1 MQHATPTFSEAT
13 LNVSRFLEYAK
24 AAPLAEDVI
33 EKTKLHIVD
42 TMAAIISGTR
52 LEVGL
57 HALQAIPAFSGKMEA
72 TVIGR
77 TEGMPAF
84 AAAMI
89 NAMLAHAD
97 ETDDS
102 HEMSKFH
109 PGCAIVPAAF
119 AIAQRDRLSGVDI
132 LRGVAGG
139 YDVGAR
145 VLEAIG
151 PIDLHRSGHSTHAC
165 GSLFGAGATA
175 SILMGFGSLQ
185 AQRLVSYLVQE
196 LSGVV
201 CWMEDRDH
209 IQKAY
214 VFGGMPVKN
223 AIIAASLVAC
233 GWTGVDEVIHGAN
246 RLLQVFGQSARGHRL
261 EAPFKLG
268 EEIRRSNIK
277 KWCIGSPAQ
286 AALDSLEAL
295 ANERPI
301 ELSDIQRITVELP
314 SFEAHVVDNRDMP
327 NINLQHLC
335 SIYLEERQLTFEAA
349 HDYGRFQDPALIAL
363 RSKIE
368 IMPSEI
374 LQQEGGRQAIVTIR
388 YGSGTQRQHRTRHV
402 RGTWGNPMP
411 RAEVNAKA
419 EALIAPIL
427 GAEATSSLLAALWR
441 LESLSASGLA
451 EMLRSIVL

>member
-1 MQHATPTFSEAT
+1 MQHATAT
-13 LNVSRFLEYAK
+13 LSKATVNVSRFLQHAK
-24 AAPLAEDVI
+24 TAALSEDVI

-42 TMAAIISGTR
+42 TIAAIISGAK
-52 LEVGL
+52 LEVGR

-77 TEGMPAF
+77 MEGMPAF

-109 PGCAIVPAAF
+109 PGCAIVPTAL
-119 AIAQRDRLSGVDI
+119 AIAQRDRLCGADV

-175 SILMGFGSLQ
+175 SILMGFDMLQ

-209 IQKAY
+209 VQKAY

-223 AIIAASLVAC
+223 AVIAASLVAC
-233 GWTGVDEVIHGAN
+233 GWTGVDEVLLGAN
-246 RLLQVFGQSARGHRL
+246 RLLPVFGQSATGRRL
-261 EAPFKLG
+261 EAPFRLG
-268 EEIRRSNIK
+268 EEILRSNIK
-277 KWCIGSPAQ
+277 KWCVGSPAQ
-286 AALDSLEAL
+286 AALDCLEAL

-301 ELSDIQRITVELP
+301 ELSDIEQITVELP

-335 SIYLEERQLTFEAA
+335 SIYLKERQLTFEAA
-349 HDYGRFQDPALIAL
+349 HDYARFQDPTLITL
-363 RSKIE
+363 RSKIK
-368 IMPSEI
+368 IVPSET

-388 YGSGTQRQHRTRHV
+388 YGTGTQRQHRTRHV

-411 RAEVNAKA
+411 RAEVSAKA
-419 EALIAPIL
+419 EQLIAPIL
-427 GAEATSSLLAALWR
+427 GAEGASRLHTALWR
-441 LESLSASGLA
+441 LESLSASELA
-451 EMLRSIVL
+451 ELLRTVAL